1 VRIVVPYA
9 PGGQTDT
16 VARLTAQKMQAALGQ
31 SVVIDNRAGAGGR
44 IATEFVAKAAPDGY
58 TFLMA
63 SIGPQTISPAFEKVN
78 YDPIKDFAP
87 VSNVNT
93 NPLVLLVHPKVPA
106 SNVKELIAYAK
117 ANPGK
122 LNSGTGGL
130 GGMTHLSGEM
140 FAHMAGIKLTQVHY
154 KGGAPSI
161 AAILGGQVDMVFANY
176 SDAIPQIQ
184 TGKLKALG
192 ITSAKRMPQTP
203 EVPTIAE
210 AGLPGYS
217 AEGWNGLVAPA
228 GTPPEIIK
236 RVAAIVQE
244 MARDPAYQKRFADMG
259 STVIGDTPE
268 QFRAFI
274 AQEVPF
280 WAKFFKDTGLRVQN

>member
-1 VRIVVPYA
+1 
-9 PGGQTDT
+9 
-16 VARLTAQKMQAALGQ
+16 MQATLGQ
-31 SVVIDNRAGAGGR
+31 SVVVENRPGAGGR

-63 SIGPQTISPAFEKVN
+63 SIGPHAISPAFEKVN
-78 YDPIKDFAP
+78 YDSIKDFAP
-87 VSNVNT
+87 VSNVNS
-93 NPLVLLVHPKVPA
+93 NPLVLLARPDLPA
-106 SNVKELIAYAK
+106 HNVKELIAYAK

-161 AAILGGQVDMVFANY
+161 AAILGGQVDIVFANY

-203 EVPTIAE
+203 QVPTIAE
-210 AGLPGYS
+210 AGLPDYE

-228 GTPPEIIK
+228 GTPPEVIK

-244 MARDPAYQKRFADMG
+244 MARDPEYQKRFADMG
-259 STVIGDTPE
+259 STAIGDTSE
-268 QFRAFI
+268 HFRSFI
-274 AQEVPF
+274 ARQVSF
-280 WAKFFKDTGLRVQN
+280 WAKFFKDSGIRVQH